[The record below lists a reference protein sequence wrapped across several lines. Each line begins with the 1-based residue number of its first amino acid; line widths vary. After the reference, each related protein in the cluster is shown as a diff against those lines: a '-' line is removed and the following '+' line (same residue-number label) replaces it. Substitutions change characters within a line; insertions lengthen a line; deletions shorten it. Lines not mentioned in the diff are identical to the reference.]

1 MQLNG
6 VYFHWRH
13 EDFSRFQND
22 TKQTLVFIAQKVE
35 KVVPE
40 VVHTDDTEEG
50 YKSVNYANM
59 VSILVEAMKE
69 QQQQIEA
76 LQKEVAKLKAQQEEQ

>member
-1 MQLNG
+1 M
-6 VYFHWRH
+6 
-13 EDFSRFQND
+13 
-22 TKQTLVFIAQKVE
+22 
-35 KVVPE
+35 PE
-40 VVHTDDTEEG
+40 VVHTGDTEEG
-50 YKSVNYANM
+50 YKSVNYTNM